1 MYQPHRNEFPM
12 DFHLQWQQP
21 QQQQQFQPPPNLQ
34 QQQQQYHHFGPP
46 SNSSYKNQ
54 SAPKISSNS
63 TSDQSS
69 IEEISSKRK
78 QSLERNRLA
87 GKFTISCYDCFPFIP
102 KYSIAYR
109 CRERKKNEQQQM
121 IEQADF
127 LSVQNES
134 LNMMVGDLRNE
145 VIALRELL
153 LAHDS
158 CHCEGVQAFIR
169 RTSSTL

>member
-1 MYQPHRNEFPM
+1 MN
-12 DFHLQWQQP
+12 FHPQW
-21 QQQQQFQPPPNLQ
+21 Q
-34 QQQQQYHHFGPP
+34 QQQQQQPHQSQPQPPPPPPLANHYHHHLGQ
-46 SNSSYKNQ
+46 SNKSLLFNHQ
-54 SAPKISSNS
+54 SLEMASNS

-69 IEEISSKRK
+69 TEDISSKRK

-87 GKFTISCYDCFPFIP
+87 
-102 KYSIAYR
+102 AYR
-109 CRERKKNEQQQM
+109 CRERKKHEQQQM

>member
-21 QQQQQFQPPPNLQ
+21 QQQQQFQPPPNLHHQ
-34 QQQQQYHHFGPP
+34 QQQQHHQFGPP
-46 SNSSYKNQ
+46 SNSSYKHQ

-87 GKFTISCYDCFPFIP
+87 
-102 KYSIAYR
+102 AYR

-127 LSVQNES
+127 LSMQNES

>member
-1 MYQPHRNEFPM
+1 MYQPQRNGFPM
-12 DFHLQWQQP
+12 DFHPQQWQQ
-21 QQQQQFQPPPNLQ
+21 QQSQPEPPPANP
-34 QQQQQYHHFGPP
+34 YHHHHHLGQ
-46 SNSSYKNQ
+46 SNKSLLFNHQSSEMAA
-54 SAPKISSNS
+54 SS

-69 IEEISSKRK
+69 TEDISSKRK

-87 GKFTISCYDCFPFIP
+87 
-102 KYSIAYR
+102 AYR
-109 CRERKKNEQQQM
+109 CRERKKHEQQQM

-134 LNMMVGDLRNE
+134 LNIMVGNLRNE

>member
-1 MYQPHRNEFPM
+1 MYQPQRNGFPM
-12 DFHLQWQQP
+12 NFHAQWQE
-21 QQQQQFQPPPNLQ
+21 Q
-34 QQQQQYHHFGPP
+34 QQQQQHHQHQQPQRHQSQP
-46 SNSSYKNQ
+46 QLSSVNHYNQHLHHLEQSNKSLLLNHQSSDM
-54 SAPKISSNS
+54 AINS

-69 IEEISSKRK
+69 TEDISSKRK

-87 GKFTISCYDCFPFIP
+87 
-102 KYSIAYR
+102 AYR
-109 CRERKKNEQQQM
+109 CRERKKHEQQQM

-134 LNMMVGDLRNE
+134 LNMLVGDLRNE

-158 CHCEGVQAFIR
+158 CHCDGVQAFIR